1 MDLAAL
7 ESLDPATLRVVLPP
21 YLAGRIGHP
30 SASAASLPRMTA
42 LIDAATDDELRLLL
56 RALAAE
62 GDEIR
67 IYPADPLARR
77 ISRTWT
83 RDLLAPGTLSGI
95 EHLQNAGDRVV
106 LVSNHLSY
114 VDSTAADAI
123 LAWHG
128 HEAIADRVL
137 AVAGP
142 KVYADLF
149 RRLAAL
155 CLNTL
160 PTPQS
165 TSIEGAERIGPRELA
180 RRALHS
186 LNLAHGAVADG
197 SIVLL
202 YAEGS
207 RSRTGRLGP
216 FLRGV
221 WRYFDV
227 PGLVIVPTAIE
238 GTDQVFPIGSEK
250 LGPAP
255 VSLRFGPPIRVTDP
269 HTAAEQAHAA
279 VSRLLSPGREPFPGE
294 PAVR

>member
-1 MDLAAL
+1 MDLTAL
-7 ESLDPATLRVVLPP
+7 ASLDPAALRVVLPR
-21 YLAGRIGHP
+21 YLAGRIDP
-30 SASAASLPRMTA
+30 PAASATNLTRMTA
-42 LIDAATDDELRLLL
+42 LLDTATDDELRAMLA
-56 RALAAE
+56 ALAAE
-62 GDEIR
+62 GEEIR
-67 IYPADPLARR
+67 VYPADPLARR

-83 RDLLAPGTLSGI
+83 CDLLVPGTLSGI
-95 EHLQNAGDRVV
+95 EHLQAAGERVV

-128 HEAIADRVL
+128 HEALADRVV

-155 CLNTL
+155 CLCTL

-165 TSIEGAERIGPRELA
+165 ASIEGAERIGPRELA

-186 LNLAHGAVADG
+186 LELAHGAVESG
-197 SIVLL
+197 SLVLL

-227 PGLVIVPTAIE
+227 PGLCIVPTAIE
-238 GTDQVFPIGSEK
+238 GTDRVFPIGSEK

-255 VSLRFGPPIRVTDP
+255 VSLRFGEPIRVTDP
-269 HTAAEQAHAA
+269 HLAAEQAHDA
-279 VSRLLSPGREPFPGE
+279 VRRLLSEGRAPAPGD

>member
-7 ESLDPATLRVVLPP
+7 EVLDPATLRVVLPQ
-21 YLAGRIGHP
+21 YLAGRIGAP
-30 SASAASLPRMTA
+30 EASAANFERMTT
-42 LIDAATDDELRLLL
+42 LIAGATDDELRALVQ
-56 RALAAE
+56 ALAVE

-67 IYPADPLARR
+67 VYGADPLARR

-83 RDLLAPGTLSGI
+83 RDLLVPGTLSGI

-128 HEAIADRVL
+128 HADIADRVL

-142 KVYADLF
+142 KVYSDLF

-155 CLNTL
+155 CLCTL

-180 RRALHS
+180 RRARHS
-186 LNLAHGAVADG
+186 LNLAHEAVQSG

-207 RSRTGRLGP
+207 RSRSGRLGP

-221 WRYFDV
+221 WRYFDI
-227 PGLVIVPTAIE
+227 PGLCIVPTAIE
-238 GTDQVFPIGSEK
+238 GTDHVFPIGSEK

-255 VSLRFGPPIRVTDP
+255 VSLRFGEPIRITDP
-269 HTAAEQAHAA
+269 HTAAEQAHLA
-279 VSRLLSPGREPFPGE
+279 VQRLLSAGRLPVPGE